1 MRAGANQTSILLY
14 SSSIPGPGKGRD
26 GGIKSDETP
35 FTSFKEDVAAVLQST
50 APLLPTEGN
59 LFWTLEEDGE
69 ETKDQDREKGETSTS
84 PLPPALLLFL
94 SDPQPNRRWQC
105 TCGRHQ
111 RSPIQRSKRNVSN
124 GVFFIKYSC
133 RSRSVY
139 RTPENTSML
148 TKN

>member
-35 FTSFKEDVAAVLQST
+35 FTSFKEDVAVVLQST
-50 APLLPTEGN
+50 APLLPTKGN

-69 ETKDQDREKGETSTS
+69 ETKDQEREKGETSTS
-84 PLPPALLLFL
+84 PLPPTLTFPFL
-94 SDPQPNRRWQC
+94 PNRIVAGNAHVDVTNGHRYSDP
-105 TCGRHQ
+105 
-111 RSPIQRSKRNVSN
+111 IEMFLEK
-124 GVFFIKYSC
+124 FLYSC